1 MKKKCKT
8 DLATITCQQWLSAFG
23 ISAVM
28 PCQVHIA
35 VCYLI
40 LMISALIMFFNVRCL
55 QKRLIITASPC
66 MGVLNIFGNS
76 SIMILKLS
84 ISGAISGFDYFKTP
98 KNYNGT

>member
-1 MKKKCKT
+1 
-8 DLATITCQQWLSAFG
+8 
-23 ISAVM
+23 M

-35 VCYLI
+35 WLFSYLDSIKSNCGLCYLI

-55 QKRLIITASPC
+55 QKRLIITTSPC
-66 MGVLNIFGNS
+66 IGVLNMFGNS